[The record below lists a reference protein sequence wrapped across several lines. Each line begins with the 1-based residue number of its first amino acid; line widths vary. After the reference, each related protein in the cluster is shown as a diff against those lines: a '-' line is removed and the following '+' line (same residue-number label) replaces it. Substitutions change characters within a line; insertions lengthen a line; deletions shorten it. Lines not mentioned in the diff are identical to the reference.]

1 MIDQVQ
7 PGSAGTI
14 QDCED
19 VKNQR
24 LQGILRYWN
33 EMRGERAMPSLRQID
48 PIEIPKLLP
57 IVLIAD
63 VAPAATKMRLLG
75 TDATNA
81 YGRETRGTDIKD
93 LALGDFSP
101 LWLKAFALVRE
112 TGRPVS
118 AFGAFRSGLEL
129 LDVETLLTPLSDDGE
144 AITHIFGGL
153 LIRPAPC
160 MAIAGP
166 RSLLGGISSA
176 TAGCARQAT

>member
-33 EMRGERAMPSLRQID
+33 ELRGERAMPSLRQID

-57 IVLIAD
+57 IVLLAD
-63 VAPAATKMRLLG
+63 VTSVATRMRLLG

-81 YGRETRGTDIKD
+81 YGRETRGTDIED
-93 LALGDFSP
+93 LALGEFSP
-101 LWLKAFALVRE
+101 LWLKAFALVIE
-112 TGRPVS
+112 TGRPAS
-118 AFGAFRSGLEL
+118 ASGAFRSGLEL
-129 LDVETLLTPLSDDGE
+129 LDVETLLTPLSEDGE
-144 AITHIFGGL
+144 VITHIFGGL

-160 MAIAGP
+160 MAITGP
-166 RSLLGGISSA
+166 RSMLSGISGAAASY
-176 TAGCARQAT
+176 AR